1 MRITRI
7 IFNHITKVIQLPS
20 LREGLGVGI
29 MLLATSAMA
38 QVKIIVNNDEKVQR
52 QEVVGVCA
60 KDLYGKMGIAYGSPL
75 TVRNALGQQVDYQLT
90 HDSLLLVDASVRPC
104 GKAEFTVEQ
113 GTPRQPK
120 VYVYGRQYPER
131 VDDIAWEN
139 DRTAYRIYGPALQRN
154 KERAFGVDVWVKNT
168 PDLEVEKR
176 YATELANHA
185 AIEALKSQ
193 GKTQE
198 ALDMEEATTYHFDH
212 GYGLDCYK
220 VGPTLGGGAPA
231 LIDNGQLVLPYCY
244 KDYQILDNGP
254 LRFTVRVD
262 YNPTAIGKD
271 KNVVEHRII
280 SLDKGSNYNRCTV
293 WYDGL
298 TQKRDLAAGVVVHL
312 EELENI
318 VLTSNMALYADPT
331 DNPTKHNFQIFVG
344 VIFPE
349 GIDHTRF
356 LSTDQDIQNGNP
368 GHLVGVKENTLG
380 QPFTYYF
387 GSAWSKNDVRTFD
400 EWKLRSEQTLDALHS
415 PLKASIE

>member
-1 MRITRI
+1 MKLLNI
-7 IFNHITKVIQLPS
+7 IALS
-20 LREGLGVGI
+20 
-29 MLLATSAMA
+29 LLAASAGA
-38 QVKIIVNNDEKVQR
+38 QNVKIIVNNDEKVQR
-52 QEVVGVCA
+52 QEVVEVSA
-60 KDLYGKMGIAYGSPL
+60 LQLYEKLGISYGSP
-75 TVRNALGQQVDYQLT
+75 VIVKNALGQQVGYQLT

-104 GKAEFTVEQ
+104 GKAEFTVEK
-113 GTPRQPK
+113 GTPREPK
-120 VYVYGRQYPER
+120 VFVTGRQYPER

-176 YATELANHA
+176 YNTELSNHH
-185 AIEALKSQ
+185 AIEKLKKE

-231 LIDNGQLVLPYCY
+231 LVDNGELVLPYCY
-244 KDYQILDNGP
+244 RDYQILDNGP

-280 SLDKGSNYNRCTV
+280 SLDKGSNFNRCTV

-298 TQKRDLAAGVVVHL
+298 TDKRDLAAGIVVHPEDTETMYL
-312 EELENI
+312 A
-318 VLTSNMALYADPT
+318 SNMALYADPT
-331 DNPTKHNFQIFVG
+331 DNPEKQNFQIYVG
-344 VIFPE
+344 LLFPE
-349 GIDHTRF
+349 GIDYTRY
-356 LSTDQDIQNGNP
+356 LYTEQDRQNGNA
-368 GHLVGVKENTLG
+368 GHIIGVKSYTPG
-380 QPFTYYF
+380 TRFTYYF
-387 GSAWSKNDVRTFD
+387 GSAWSKNDVRTMD
-400 EWKLRSEQTLDALHS
+400 EWKLRSEQTIDAIHS
-415 PLKASIE
+415 PMNVVLSVEK

>member
-1 MRITRI
+1 MKLLNI
-7 IFNHITKVIQLPS
+7 IALS
-20 LREGLGVGI
+20 
-29 MLLATSAMA
+29 MLAASAGA
-38 QVKIIVNNDEKVQR
+38 QNVKIIVNNDEKVQR
-52 QEVVGVCA
+52 QEVVEVSA
-60 KDLYGKMGIAYGSPL
+60 LQLYEKLGISYGSP
-75 TVRNALGQQVDYQLT
+75 VIVKNALGQQVGYQLT

-104 GKAEFTVEQ
+104 GKAEFTVEK
-113 GTPRQPK
+113 GTPREPK
-120 VYVYGRQYPER
+120 VFVTGRQYPER

-176 YATELANHA
+176 YNTELSNHH
-185 AIEALKSQ
+185 AIEKLKKE

-231 LIDNGQLVLPYCY
+231 LMDNGELVLPYCY
-244 KDYQILDNGP
+244 RDYQILDNGP

-280 SLDKGSNYNRCTV
+280 SLDKGSNFNRCTV

-298 TQKRDLAAGVVVHL
+298 TDKRDLAAGIVVHPEDTETMYL
-312 EELENI
+312 A
-318 VLTSNMALYADPT
+318 SNMALYADPT
-331 DNPTKHNFQIFVG
+331 DNPEKQNFQIYVG
-344 VIFPE
+344 VLFPE
-349 GIDHTRF
+349 GIDYTRY
-356 LSTDQDIQNGNP
+356 LYTEQDRQNGNA
-368 GHLVGVKENTLG
+368 GHIIGVKSYTPG
-380 QPFTYYF
+380 TRFTYYF
-387 GSAWSKNDVRTFD
+387 GSAWSKNDVRTMD
-400 EWKLRSEQTLDALHS
+400 EWKLRSEQTIDAIHS
-415 PLKASIE
+415 PMNVVLSVEK

>member
-1 MRITRI
+1 MKLLNI
-7 IFNHITKVIQLPS
+7 IALC
-20 LREGLGVGI
+20 
-29 MLLATSAMA
+29 LLATSAGA
-38 QVKIIVNNDEKVQR
+38 QNVKIIVSNDEKVQR
-52 QEVVGVCA
+52 QEVVEVCA
-60 KDLYGKMGIAYGSPL
+60 KQLYQKMGISYGSP
-75 TVRNALGQQVDYQLT
+75 VIVKNALGQQVGYQLT

-104 GKAEFTVEQ
+104 GTAEFSVEK

-120 VYVYGRQYPER
+120 IYVTGRQYPER

-176 YATELANHA
+176 YVTELSNHS
-185 AIEALKSQ
+185 AIEALKKE

-231 LIDNGQLVLPYCY
+231 LMDNGQLVLPYCY

-298 TQKRDLAAGVVVHL
+298 SEKRDLAAGIVVHPEDTETMHL
-312 EELENI
+312 A
-318 VLTSNMALYADPT
+318 SNMALYADPT
-331 DNPTKHNFQIFVG
+331 DNPTKQNFQIFVG
-344 VIFPE
+344 LLFPE
-349 GIDHTRF
+349 VIDYTRY
-356 LSTDQDIQNGNP
+356 LYTEQDRQNGNA
-368 GHLVGVKENTLG
+368 GHVIGVKSYTPG
-380 QPFTYYF
+380 TRFTYYF

-400 EWKLRSEQTLDALHS
+400 EWKLRSEQTLDALQTPMKVS
-415 PLKASIE
+415 LCVE

>member
-29 MLLATSAMA
+29 MLFATSAMA

-298 TQKRDLAAGVVVHL
+298 TQKRDLAAGVVVHP
-312 EELENI
+312 EDTKSI

-331 DNPTKHNFQIFVG
+331 DNPTKQNFQIFVG

-349 GIDHTRF
+349 GIDYTRF
-356 LSTDQDIQNGNP
+356 LSTKQDRQNGNA

>member
-1 MRITRI
+1 MKLLNI
-7 IFNHITKVIQLPS
+7 IALS
-20 LREGLGVGI
+20 
-29 MLLATSAMA
+29 MLAASAGA
-38 QVKIIVNNDEKVQR
+38 QNVKIIVNNDEKVQR
-52 QEVVGVCA
+52 QEVVEVSA
-60 KDLYGKMGIAYGSPL
+60 LQLYEKLGISYGSP
-75 TVRNALGQQVDYQLT
+75 VIVKNALGQQVGYQLT

-104 GKAEFTVEQ
+104 GKAEFTVEK
-113 GTPRQPK
+113 GTPREPK
-120 VYVYGRQYPER
+120 VFVTGRQYPER

-176 YATELANHA
+176 YNTELSNHH
-185 AIEALKSQ
+185 AIEKLKKE

-231 LIDNGQLVLPYCY
+231 LVDNGELVLPYCY
-244 KDYQILDNGP
+244 RDYQILDNGP

-280 SLDKGSNYNRCTV
+280 SLDKGSNFNRCTV

-298 TQKRDLAAGVVVHL
+298 TDKRDLAAGIVVHPEDTETMYL
-312 EELENI
+312 A
-318 VLTSNMALYADPT
+318 SNMALYADPT
-331 DNPTKHNFQIFVG
+331 DNPTKQNFQIFVG
-344 VIFPE
+344 LLFPE
-349 GIDHTRF
+349 GIDYTRY
-356 LSTDQDIQNGNP
+356 LYTEQDRQNGNA
-368 GHLVGVKENTLG
+368 GHVIGVKSYT
-380 QPFTYYF
+380 PSTRFTYYF
-387 GSAWSKNDVRTFD
+387 GSAWSKNDVRTMD
-400 EWKLRSEQTLDALHS
+400 EWKLRSEQTIDALHS
-415 PLKASIE
+415 PMNVTISVEQ

>member
-29 MLLATSAMA
+29 MLFATSAMA

-60 KDLYGKMGIAYGSPL
+60 KDLYGKMGIAYGSPVI
-75 TVRNALGQQVDYQLT
+75 VRNALGQQVDYQLT

-120 VYVYGRQYPER
+120 VYVTGRQYPER

-176 YATELANHA
+176 YATELSNHA
-185 AIEALKSQ
+185 AIEALKSE

-231 LIDNGQLVLPYCY
+231 LMDNGQLVLPYCY

-331 DNPTKHNFQIFVG
+331 DNPTKHNFQIYVG

-349 GIDHTRF
+349 GIDYTRF

>member
-231 LIDNGQLVLPYCY
+231 LMDNGQLVLPYCY

>member
-1 MRITRI
+1 MKLLNI
-7 IFNHITKVIQLPS
+7 IALC
-20 LREGLGVGI
+20 
-29 MLLATSAMA
+29 LLATSAGA
-38 QVKIIVNNDEKVQR
+38 QNVKIIVSNDEKVQR
-52 QEVVGVCA
+52 QEVVEVCA
-60 KDLYGKMGIAYGSPL
+60 KQLYQKMGISYGSP
-75 TVRNALGQQVDYQLT
+75 VIVKNALGQQVGYQLT

-104 GKAEFTVEQ
+104 GTAEFSVEK

-120 VYVYGRQYPER
+120 IYVYGRQYPER

-176 YATELANHA
+176 YVTELSNHS
-185 AIEALKSQ
+185 AIEALKKE

-231 LIDNGQLVLPYCY
+231 LMDNGELVLPYCY
-244 KDYQILDNGP
+244 RDYQILDNGP

-262 YNPTAIGKD
+262 YNPTSIGKD
-271 KNVVEHRII
+271 KNIVEHRII
-280 SLDKGSNYNRCTV
+280 SLDKGSNFNRCTV

-298 TQKRDLAAGVVVHL
+298 TEKRDLAAGIVVHPEDTETMHL
-312 EELENI
+312 A
-318 VLTSNMALYADPT
+318 SSMALYADPT
-331 DNPTKHNFQIFVG
+331 DNPTKQNFQIFVG
-344 VIFPE
+344 LLFPE
-349 GIDHTRF
+349 GIDYTRY
-356 LSTDQDIQNGNP
+356 LYTEQDRQNGNA
-368 GHLVGVKENTLG
+368 GHVIGVKSYTPG
-380 QPFTYYF
+380 TRFTYYF

-400 EWKLRSEQTLDALHS
+400 EWKLRSEQTLDALQTPMKVS
-415 PLKASIE
+415 LCVE

>member
-1 MRITRI
+1 MKI
-7 IFNHITKVIQLPS
+7 INFLFLIFIAQ
-20 LREGLGVGI
+20 
-29 MLLATSAMA
+29 SAMA

-60 KDLYGKMGIAYGSPL
+60 KDLYGKMGIAYGSPVI
-75 TVRNALGQQVDYQLT
+75 VRNALGQQVDYQLT

-231 LIDNGQLVLPYCY
+231 LMDNGQLVLPYCY

-298 TQKRDLAAGVVVHL
+298 SQKRDLAAGVVVHL

-349 GIDHTRF
+349 GIDYTRF

>member
-1 MRITRI
+1 MKLLNI
-7 IFNHITKVIQLPS
+7 IALC
-20 LREGLGVGI
+20 
-29 MLLATSAMA
+29 LLATSAGA
-38 QVKIIVNNDEKVQR
+38 QNVKIIVSNDEKVQR
-52 QEVVGVCA
+52 QEVVEVCA
-60 KDLYGKMGIAYGSPL
+60 KQLYQKMGISYGSP
-75 TVRNALGQQVDYQLT
+75 VIVKNALGQQVGYQLT

-104 GKAEFTVEQ
+104 GTAEFSVEK

-120 VYVYGRQYPER
+120 VYVTGRQYPER

-176 YATELANHA
+176 YVTELSNHS
-185 AIEALKSQ
+185 AIEALKKE

-231 LIDNGQLVLPYCY
+231 LMDNGQLVLPYCY

-280 SLDKGSNYNRCTV
+280 SLDKGSNFNRCTV

-298 TQKRDLAAGVVVHL
+298 SEKRDLAAGIVVHPEDTETMHL
-312 EELENI
+312 A
-318 VLTSNMALYADPT
+318 SNMALYADPT
-331 DNPTKHNFQIFVG
+331 DNPTKQNFQIFVG
-344 VIFPE
+344 LLFPE
-349 GIDHTRF
+349 GIDYTRY
-356 LSTDQDIQNGNP
+356 LYTEQDRQNGNA
-368 GHLVGVKENTLG
+368 GHVIGVKSYTPG
-380 QPFTYYF
+380 TRFTYYF
-387 GSAWSKNDVRTFD
+387 GSAWSKNDVRTMD
-400 EWKLRSEQTLDALHS
+400 EWKLRSEQTIDALQTPMKVTIS
-415 PLKASIE
+415 VEQ

>member
-1 MRITRI
+1 MKLLNI
-7 IFNHITKVIQLPS
+7 IALS
-20 LREGLGVGI
+20 
-29 MLLATSAMA
+29 MLAASAGA
-38 QVKIIVNNDEKVQR
+38 QNVKIIVNNDEKVQR
-52 QEVVGVCA
+52 QEVVEVSA
-60 KDLYGKMGIAYGSPL
+60 QQLYEKMGISYGSP
-75 TVRNALGQQVDYQLT
+75 VIVKNALGQQVGYQLT

-104 GKAEFTVEQ
+104 GTAEFTVEP

-120 VYVYGRQYPER
+120 IYVYGRQYPER
-131 VDDIAWEN
+131 IDDIAWEN

-176 YATELANHA
+176 YVTELSNHS
-185 AIEALKSQ
+185 AIEALKKE

-231 LIDNGQLVLPYCY
+231 LMDNGQLVLPYCY

-280 SLDKGSNYNRCTV
+280 SLDKGSNFNRCTV

-298 TQKRDLAAGVVVHL
+298 TEKRDLAAGIVVHPEDTETMYL
-312 EELENI
+312 A
-318 VLTSNMALYADPT
+318 SNMALYADPT
-331 DNPTKHNFQIFVG
+331 DNPEKQNFQIYVG
-344 VIFPE
+344 VLFPE
-349 GIDHTRF
+349 GIDYTRY
-356 LSTDQDIQNGNP
+356 LYTEQDRQNGNA
-368 GHLVGVKENTLG
+368 GHIIGVKSYTPG
-380 QPFTYYF
+380 TRFTYYF
-387 GSAWSKNDVRTFD
+387 GSAWSKNDVRTMD
-400 EWKLRSEQTLDALHS
+400 EWKLRSEQTIDAIHS
-415 PLKASIE
+415 PMNVVLSVEK

>member
-1 MRITRI
+1 MKLLNI
-7 IFNHITKVIQLPS
+7 IALC
-20 LREGLGVGI
+20 
-29 MLLATSAMA
+29 LLATSAGA
-38 QVKIIVNNDEKVQR
+38 QNVKIIVNNDEKVQR
-52 QEVVGVCA
+52 QEVVEVCA
-60 KDLYGKMGIAYGSPL
+60 KQLYQKMGISYGSP
-75 TVRNALGQQVDYQLT
+75 VIVKNALGQQVGYQLT

-104 GKAEFTVEQ
+104 GTAEFSVEK

-120 VYVYGRQYPER
+120 VYVTGRQYPER

-176 YATELANHA
+176 YVTELSNHS
-185 AIEALKSQ
+185 AIEALKKE

-231 LIDNGQLVLPYCY
+231 LMDNGQLVLPYCY

-271 KNVVEHRII
+271 KNIVEHRII
-280 SLDKGSNYNRCTV
+280 SLDKGSNFNRCTV

-298 TQKRDLAAGVVVHL
+298 SEKRDLAAGIVVHPEDTETMHL
-312 EELENI
+312 A
-318 VLTSNMALYADPT
+318 SNMALYADPT
-331 DNPTKHNFQIFVG
+331 DNPTKQNFQIFVG
-344 VIFPE
+344 LLFPE
-349 GIDHTRF
+349 GIDYTRY
-356 LSTDQDIQNGNP
+356 LYTEQDRQNGNA
-368 GHLVGVKENTLG
+368 GHVIGVKSYTPG
-380 QPFTYYF
+380 TRFTYYF
-387 GSAWSKNDVRTFD
+387 GSAWSKNDVRTMD
-400 EWKLRSEQTLDALHS
+400 EWKLRSEQTIDALQTPMKVTIS
-415 PLKASIE
+415 VE

>member
-1 MRITRI
+1 
-7 IFNHITKVIQLPS
+7 
-20 LREGLGVGI
+20 
-29 MLLATSAMA
+29 MA

-104 GKAEFTVEQ
+104 GKAEFAVEQ

-176 YATELANHA
+176 YATELSNHA
-185 AIEALKSQ
+185 AIEALKSE

-231 LIDNGQLVLPYCY
+231 LMDNGQLVLPYCY

-331 DNPTKHNFQIFVG
+331 DNPTKHNFQIYVG

-349 GIDHTRF
+349 GIDYTRF